1 MLFPRFRSK
10 ERDLRSDI
18 ERLSTIQ
25 QAVRRA
31 LGEAESEAQ
40 GLSARLDDARSR
52 AAFLYGDVI
61 EGSDDED
68 SKSSALIR
76 EAERF
81 LVRGEKRRDELGHH
95 SDFLRGLDGQLA
107 KGIAELRAQQAED

>member
-18 ERLSTIQ
+18 DRLSTIH
-25 QAVRRA
+25 QAVTRA
-31 LGEAESEAQ
+31 LGEADSEAQ
-40 GLSARLDDARSR
+40 GLMSRLDDARSR

-61 EGSDDED
+61 EGSGEEER
-68 SKSSALIR
+68 SNSEMIR

-81 LVRGEKRRDELGHH
+81 LVRGEKRRDELETHTE
-95 SDFLRGLDGQLA
+95 FLQRLDKLLA
-107 KGIAELRAQQAED
+107 SAIDALRLQQAED